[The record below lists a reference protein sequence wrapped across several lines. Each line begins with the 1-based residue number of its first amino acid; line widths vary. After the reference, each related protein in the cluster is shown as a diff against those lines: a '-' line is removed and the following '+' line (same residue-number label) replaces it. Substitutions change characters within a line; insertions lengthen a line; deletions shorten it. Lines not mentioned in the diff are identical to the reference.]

1 MIESYILDWLN
12 LVIRWVHV
20 ITGIAWVGASF
31 YFVWLLNRL
40 LPDENGDPIG
50 YIDEYDI
57 KIESDQVLNQIKEY
71 SSNNFLDSKTLINKK

>member
-1 MIESYILDWLN
+1 MQYPLVTSNIIQIIDKANTINILPLYRDGFFI
-12 LVIRWVHV
+12 V
-20 ITGIAWVGASF
+20 A
-31 YFVWLLNRL
+31 
-40 LPDENGDPIG
+40 DENGDPIG